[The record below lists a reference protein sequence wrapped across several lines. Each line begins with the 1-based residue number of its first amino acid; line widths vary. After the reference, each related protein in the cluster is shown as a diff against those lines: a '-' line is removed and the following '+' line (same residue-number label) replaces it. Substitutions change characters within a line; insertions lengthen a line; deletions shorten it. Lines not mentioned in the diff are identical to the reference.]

1 MQLFD
6 ILDEV
11 LFRRCCL
18 SDFEPFGW
26 FGIKIPGIKARLKA
40 CFRALYQGLI
50 PQTPPIFNLKCHGEN
65 GPLIT
70 GLKRGFADC

>member
-11 LFRRCCL
+11 FFRRCCL

-40 CFRALYQGLI
+40 SLRALYQGFI
-50 PQTPPIFNLKCHGEN
+50 SQTPPISDLKCHRSN
-65 GPLIT
+65 GPLII
-70 GLKRGFADC
+70 GLKRCFADC